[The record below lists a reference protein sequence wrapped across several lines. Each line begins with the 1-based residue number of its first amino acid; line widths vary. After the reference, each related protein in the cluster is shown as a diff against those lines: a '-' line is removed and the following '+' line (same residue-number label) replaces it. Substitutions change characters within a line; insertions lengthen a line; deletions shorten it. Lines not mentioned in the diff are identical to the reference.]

1 MKNINLKILLSVF
14 VFISFMACG
23 QKESPK
29 QGENDD
35 QAVISLIS
43 PEDLSKINKDAQL
56 IDVRQP
62 REFASGH
69 LENAVNMNLYSGDF
83 EKQIMTLDKNKEVYL
98 YCLSG
103 VRSASAA
110 KKLKKMGFVKI
121 YDLQG
126 GLSNWNKQQY
136 PITKD

>member
-23 QKESPK
+23 QKESSK
-29 QGENDD
+29 QGEKDD

-69 LENAVNMNLYSGDF
+69 LENAVNMNLYDGDF
-83 EKQIMTLDKNKEVYL
+83 EKQLMTLDKNKEVYL

-103 VRSASAA
+103 IRSANAA
-110 KKLKKMGFVKI
+110 RKLKKMGFVKV

-126 GLSNWNKQQY
+126 GLSNWNNQQY

>member
-23 QKESPK
+23 QKESSK
-29 QGENDD
+29 QGEKDD

-69 LENAVNMNLYSGDF
+69 LENAVNMNLYAGDF
-83 EKQIMTLDKNKEVYL
+83 EKQLMTLDKNKEVYL

-103 VRSASAA
+103 IRSANAA
-110 KKLKKMGFVKI
+110 RKLKKMGFVKV

-126 GLSNWNKQQY
+126 GLSNWNNQQY

>member
-23 QKESPK
+23 QKESSK
-29 QGENDD
+29 QGETDD

-43 PEDLSKINKDAQL
+43 PEDLSKIKKDAQL

-69 LENAVNMNLYSGDF
+69 LENAVNMNLYARDF
-83 EKQIMTLDKNKEVYL
+83 EKQLMTLDKNKEVYL

-103 VRSASAA
+103 IRSANAA
-110 KKLKKMGFVKI
+110 RKLKKMGFVKV

-126 GLSNWNKQQY
+126 GLSNWNNQQY